1 MAKGLTQCPIAPM
14 VRPVMQV
21 RIDKDLAK
29 PIRLAAI
36 NKSQSVPKYVSHVLR
51 SHINRSKSKK
61 K

>member
-1 MAKGLTQCPIAPM
+1 M

-51 SHINRSKSKK
+51 SHLNRSKPKK